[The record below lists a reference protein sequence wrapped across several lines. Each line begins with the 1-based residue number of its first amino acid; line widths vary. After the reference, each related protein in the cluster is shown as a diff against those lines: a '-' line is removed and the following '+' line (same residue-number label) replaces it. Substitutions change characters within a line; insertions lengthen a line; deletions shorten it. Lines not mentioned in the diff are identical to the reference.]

1 VYLSHSTFTWQH
13 VLRHGLQVALFNT
26 LLWGLSLMANG
37 TEHWDVEL
45 VYNQAIGLSIWSII
59 EAGRILLCE
68 PGHAWPSW
76 SRALPLIA
84 GAIVVG
90 WIVGSQV
97 GNLYCGCSN
106 WTFLSQSPR
115 RLRSAIAFTIG
126 ASTVASYYFYSR
138 GKALANREKLA
149 AAERDATLAR
159 LSLLQSQLEP
169 HMLFNTLANL
179 RVLIAMDPARAQAML
194 DRLIAFLRATLTA
207 SRSAS
212 HSLAAEFERL
222 DDYLELMSV
231 RMGSRLSTQLTLPDE
246 LRDLPVPPLL
256 LQPLVENAVKH
267 GLEPK
272 VEGGHIDVTA
282 ERHDGLL
289 ALSVRDS
296 GLGLGA
302 AESNGPGTQFGLR
315 QVRERLHALY
325 GERARFSI
333 DALPDGGTLARITLP
348 LDPPA
353 P

>member
-1 VYLSHSTFTWQH
+1 MSSSHGTLTLQH
-13 VLRHGLQVALFNT
+13 VLRHGLQVVVFNT
-26 LLWGLSLMANG
+26 LLLGLTLLSNG
-37 TEHWDVEL
+37 TQHWDVEL
-45 VYNQAIGLSIWSII
+45 VYHQAIGLSIWSII
-59 EAGRILLCE
+59 EFGRVWLAQ
-68 PGHAWPSW
+68 PGQGWPSW
-76 SRALPLIA
+76 PRAVPLIA
-84 GAIVVG
+84 VAVAGG
-90 WIVGSQV
+90 WILGSQI

-115 RLRSAIAFTIG
+115 RLRSAIAFTIA
-126 ASTVASYYFYSR
+126 ASAVAVYYFYSR
-138 GKALANREKLA
+138 GKAMADREKLA
-149 AAERDATLAR
+149 AAERDAMLAR

-179 RVLIAMDPARAQAML
+179 RVLIALDPERAQAML

-212 HSLAAEFERL
+212 HSLSAEFERL

-272 VEGGHIDVTA
+272 VEGGHVEIA
-282 ERHDGLL
+282 ARRDGDTLS
-289 ALSVRDS
+289 LSVRDS

-325 GERARFSI
+325 GEHARFSI
-333 DALPDGGTLARITLP
+333 DALPEGGTLARITLP